1 MTGIDVRHPP
11 TVMVVD
17 DDATV
22 RFLARQFL
30 QKAGFIV
37 RVAENGKDA
46 LHQNLHPPPELFMLD
61 VVMPEMDG
69 FTTCVEL
76 RKNHGVRNIPIL
88 MVTGLDDFDSIRRA
102 YEVGATDFITKP
114 INWLILEY
122 RINYLLRSAEMVEE
136 LRRAEEAL
144 RKAQE
149 DLEHRVEKRTDELR
163 KANLQLQEEIRQRQQ
178 MEEDLRKAYID
189 LKNTQSQL
197 VQSAKLASIGELA
210 AGIVHE
216 LNQPLMVIRGYAQAL
231 LRNPVAG
238 PPEQATGLKLIE
250 KNTGRMTSIIDHLRA
265 FSRQSESELQPVQIN
280 RIIEDAFL
288 MVGEQL
294 RLRNIEFIKD
304 LTPGLPKVKGD
315 ANKLEQVLL
324 NLITNA
330 RDAIE
335 HRRENEKTPEAPE
348 KPNLSHPPAKMQI
361 ATRLSSTL
369 PGMVE
374 IQLKDTGCGIPQGMT
389 DKIFDPFFTTKE
401 VGKGTGLGLSI
412 SYGILKEH
420 HAEIDILETGPTGTT
435 FRILLPIYC

>member
-1 MTGIDVRHPP
+1 
-11 TVMVVD
+11 
-17 DDATV
+17 
-22 RFLARQFL
+22 
-30 QKAGFIV
+30 
-37 RVAENGKDA
+37 
-46 LHQNLHPPPELFMLD
+46 
-61 VVMPEMDG
+61 MPEMDG

-114 INWLILEY
+114 INWLILEH

-149 DLEHRVEKRTDELR
+149 DLEHRVEERTDELR

-238 PPEQATGLKLIE
+238 TEQATGLKLIE

-294 RLRNIEFIKD
+294 RLRNIEFVKD

-348 KPNLSHPPAKMQI
+348 KPYLSHPPAKMQI
-361 ATRLSSTL
+361 ATRLSST
-369 PGMVE
+369 PSGMVE

-435 FRILLPIYC
+435 FRILLPIYR